1 MAKGFKVL
9 PNRYYDSVFLMR
21 VAQRISTDEGVVQA
35 AALMATDN
43 NKKILTEIGFK
54 DPEIDAASPADLIIA
69 IEAEA
74 KGVLEKIMVN
84 IEGWLTR
91 TPVKSGLRQ
100 SHSFAEALTKLPNTN
115 LVVISV
121 PGQYAAHEAE
131 NALSEGK
138 NVFLFSSNVSVEDE
152 VKLKRLAQKEGLL
165 LMGPD
170 CGTAIVAGIGVGF
183 ANFVRRGNIGAIGVA
198 GTGLQ
203 EFTSLVHRSGAGIS
217 HALGTGGRDLSDQV
231 GGLTTL
237 AALEALEADGRTDVI
252 ALVSK
257 PPGAITLKA
266 ILPRLRATSK
276 PIVVC
281 VLGAE
286 QTTDDSI
293 QWASTIDIAVS
304 MAVELA
310 SAESVS
316 DLLVPEEQ
324 LIQLANEQRA
334 LLGEG
339 QDYIR
344 GIFAGGTFCYQAQT
358 IMRTNKLRVHS
369 NAPLPGMPKLTNH
382 QVSQEHTLVD
392 MGEEI
397 YTSTRP
403 HPMIDATYRAQR
415 LLTEG
420 ADPKTAV
427 LLLDFVLGCNAAKD
441 PVGDLIPSIREVQS
455 TAEARGAHI
464 CIVASVCGTELD
476 PQDLAGQEEALQ
488 QAGCVVLPTNAQASE
503 LAARIVLSSRE
514 GAG

>member
-9 PNRYYDSVFLMR
+9 PNRYYDSVFLMQ
-21 VAQRISTDEGVVQA
+21 VAQRISSGEGVVQA

-43 NKKILTEIGFK
+43 NKKILTEIGYS
-54 DPEIDAASPADLIIA
+54 DPEIDASSATDLIIA
-69 IEAEA
+69 VEAETESILD
-74 KGVLEKIMVN
+74 KVLAN
-84 IEGWLTR
+84 IEVWLTR
-91 TPVKSGLRQ
+91 PPAKSGLRQ
-100 SHSFAEALTKLPNTN
+100 STSFAEALTHLPSTN

-138 NVFLFSSNVSVEDE
+138 NVLLFSSNVSIEDE
-152 VKLKRLAQKEGLL
+152 VMLKRLAQKEGLL

-237 AALEALEADGRTDVI
+237 AALEALEADEGTDVI

-257 PPGAITLKA
+257 PPGATTLKA
-266 ILPRLRATSK
+266 ILPRLQATSK
-276 PIVVC
+276 PLVVC
-281 VLGAE
+281 LLGVE
-286 QTTDDSI
+286 QTPDDSI
-293 QWASTIDIAVS
+293 RWASTIDNAVS

-310 SAESVS
+310 GTESIS
-316 DLLVPEEQ
+316 GLLVPEEQ

-358 IMRTNKLRVHS
+358 IMRNHGLRVHS
-369 NAPLPGMPKLTNH
+369 NAPLPGMPELTDH
-382 QVSQEHTLVD
+382 QVSQDHTLVD
-392 MGEEI
+392 MGDEN

-415 LLTEG
+415 LLTDG

-427 LLLDFVLGCNAAKD
+427 LLLDFVLGYNAAKD
-441 PVGDLIPSIREVQS
+441 PVGDLIPSIKEVQS
-455 TAEARGAHI
+455 AAEARGTHL

-476 PQDLAGQEEALQ
+476 PQDFAGQEEALH

-503 LAARIVLSSRE
+503 FAARVVLSPNR